1 MSNNYFR
8 FKQFTVYHDLC
19 AMKVGTDGVLLGS
32 LADGGQRILD
42 IGTGTALAALMM
54 AQRFPNALITGIDI
68 DYDAVTQ
75 ACHNVQ
81 ISPFAERI
89 TIQNVDLKD
98 FCPPIR
104 YDSIICN
111 PPFFEDSLN
120 CPDYKRNIARHTN
133 TLPYSTLFSKTA
145 SLLTEDGI
153 FTIIIPT
160 SCVKRIEQE
169 CAFASLYITQ
179 RIFIRTVEKKE
190 PKRVILSMTKQMP
203 NLIQNITQCLM
214 NNGQHSEWYS
224 KITEDFYL

>member
-68 DYDAVTQ
+68 DDDAVTQ

-89 TIQNVDLKD
+89 TILNVDLKD
-98 FCPPIR
+98 FCPSIR

-133 TLPYSTLFSKTA
+133 TLPYATLLSRTA
-145 SLLTEDGI
+145 SLLTDNGI

-160 SCVKRIEQE
+160 SCVKRIEHE

-190 PKRVILSMTKQMP
+190 PKRVILSITKQMP
-203 NLIQNITQCLM
+203 NQIQNITQCLM